1 MEFKPSEIVLIILGV
16 AAPTIFLVLA
26 FIPGG
31 LNFIGDFALDPR
43 FMPWIFFGGAGLLF
57 CVLAYRIYRRIR
69 PLPKKQDE
77 EAVHVSPTRMPKV
90 DGAAALRKSPP
101 PAP

>member
-1 MEFKPSEIVLIILGV
+1 MEFKPHEIALMIVAV

-31 LNFIGDFALDPR
+31 LNFIGDFAMNPVI
-43 FMPWIFFGGAGLLF
+43 MPWLFFGGAALVF

-69 PLPKKQDE
+69 PLPKKKVE
-77 EAVHVSPTRMPKV
+77 EAPHITPTPKFT
-90 DGAAALRKSPP
+90 
-101 PAP
+101 APVRSKGETPENQP